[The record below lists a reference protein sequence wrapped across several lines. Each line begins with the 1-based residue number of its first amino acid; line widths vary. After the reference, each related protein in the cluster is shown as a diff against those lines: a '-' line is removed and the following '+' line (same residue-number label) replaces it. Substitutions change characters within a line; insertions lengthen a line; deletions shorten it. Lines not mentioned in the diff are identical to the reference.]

1 MAVQSELDDL
11 LMVLGDLEEKASKYK
26 VMIKRYPLFST
37 ICSSKSAA
45 TYRSNC

>member
-26 VMIKRYPLFST
+26 VMT
-37 ICSSKSAA
+37 
-45 TYRSNC
+45 T